1 MTEIYGIWD
10 AMSTIDCI
18 MKERAAMSS
27 KVRFQNGAWRLI
39 VAQMTFG
46 QRSRCARFLPISHPN
61 RCLRRVCI
69 APVRIRPLSAGNGS
83 SASAARPPS
92 PTRVWP
98 DSSGVCVMVGLY
110 QPARPSASS
119 WSASRGSFALRL
131 PTHACPNCYDSG
143 AYFQIEKCCGWAYT
157 VIALPVAVRYSRNSP
172 WRTRLHPVRPI

>member
-10 AMSTIDCI
+10 AMPTIDCI
-18 MKERAAMSS
+18 MEERAAMSS

-46 QRSRCARFLPISHPN
+46 QRSRCARFLPALRSN
-61 RCLRRVCI
+61 RCLRRVYI
-69 APVRIRPLSAGNGS
+69 APVRIQPLSAGNGQ

-98 DSSGVCVMVGLY
+98 DSSGVCVMVGPY

-119 WSASRGSFALRL
+119 WLTSRGSFALRL
-131 PTHACPNCYDSG
+131 PTHAYPNCYDSG

-157 VIALPVAVRYSRNSP
+157 VIALPVAVRYSWNSP

>member
-1 MTEIYGIWD
+1 MTEIYGIWNE
-10 AMSTIDCI
+10 MSTIDCI

-46 QRSRCARFLPISHPN
+46 LRSRCARFLSALRSN
-61 RCLRRVCI
+61 RCLRRVYI
-69 APVRIRPLSAGNGS
+69 APVRIQPLSAGNGQ

-98 DSSGVCVMVGLY
+98 DSSGVCVMVGPC

-119 WSASRGSFALRL
+119 WSTSRGSFALHL

-143 AYFQIEKCCGWAYT
+143 AYFQIEKCCGWVYT
-157 VIALPVAVRYSRNSP
+157 VIALPVAVRYS
-172 WRTRLHPVRPI
+172 

>member
-10 AMSTIDCI
+10 EMSTIDCI

-39 VAQMTFG
+39 VAQIIFG
-46 QRSRCARFLPISHPN
+46 LRSRHDRFLPALRSDC
-61 RCLRRVCI
+61 CLRRVYI

-92 PTRVWP
+92 PTWVWP

-110 QPARPSASS
+110 QPAQPSASS
-119 WSASRGSFALRL
+119 WSASRGSFVLRL

-157 VIALPVAVRYSRNSP
+157 VIALPVAVRYS
-172 WRTRLHPVRPI
+172 

>member
-10 AMSTIDCI
+10 EMSTIDCI

-39 VAQMTFG
+39 VAQIIFG
-46 QRSRCARFLPISHPN
+46 LRSRHERFLPALRSDC
-61 RCLRRVCI
+61 CLRRVYI
-69 APVRIRPLSAGNGS
+69 APVRIQLLSAGNGP

-98 DSSGVCVMVGLY
+98 DSSGVCVMVGPY

-119 WSASRGSFALRL
+119 WSTSRGSFALHL

-143 AYFQIEKCCGWAYT
+143 AYFQIEKCCGWVYT
-157 VIALPVAVRYSRNSP
+157 VIALPVAVRYS
-172 WRTRLHPVRPI
+172 